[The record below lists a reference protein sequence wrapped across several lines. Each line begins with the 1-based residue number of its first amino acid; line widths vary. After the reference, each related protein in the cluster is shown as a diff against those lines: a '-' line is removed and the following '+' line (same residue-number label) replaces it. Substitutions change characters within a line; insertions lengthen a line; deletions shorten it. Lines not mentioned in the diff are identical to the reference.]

1 MDQEPIR
8 HVLRQLGYNPVDKPW
23 GLLVRLPLGC
33 DLRVRFIE
41 GGPPRILPYF
51 GSTPRSLH
59 SWLMPVLYLL
69 LFIVFLQD
77 PGFDVRQMTG
87 LILLVLLGCTWD
99 VCRYVVTE
107 GAITRIATYSRPS
120 ADVRRPD
127 DCRRAESVN
136 RVKRVRRG

>member
-8 HVLRQLGYNPVDKPW
+8 HVLRQLNYQPMEKSW

-33 DLRVRFIE
+33 DLRIRPC
-41 GGPPRILPYF
+41 GDGPPRILPYF
-51 GSTPRSLH
+51 GSAPRSLH

-87 LILLVLLGCTWD
+87 LLLLVLLGCTLD

-107 GAITRIATYSRPS
+107 GAITRIATYLAASGRVSCPP
-120 ADVRRPD
+120 DVRPAGAD
-127 DCRRAESVN
+127 
-136 RVKRVRRG
+136 